1 MTNCFR
7 IVGLP
12 LAKFTPLFSL
22 SESELAQKHA
32 RRLIVDAK
40 PGFPCR
46 VSLEDAELSERV
58 ILLPFVHQPAA
69 SPYQASGP
77 IFVRESAN
85 EAILAPGEI
94 PEVVRSRLMSVRA
107 YNDEGMMLD
116 AAVTVGSELEPHI
129 EKFFANPRVSYLH
142 LHNASAGC
150 YSCRV
155 ERV

>member
-22 SESELAQKHA
+22 SESELEQKHA

-142 LHNASAGC
+142 LHNAGAGC

>member
-12 LAKFTPLFSL
+12 LANFTPLFSL

-142 LHNASAGC
+142 LHNAGAGC

>member
-142 LHNASAGC
+142 LHNAGAGC